1 MGDGKYNS
9 EREPSDRLQLL
20 TLINVFEIGR
30 FAPVLSC
37 DCFFAE
43 ATLIQETPAAVSDNR

>member
-1 MGDGKYNS
+1 MASTIQNGS
-9 EREPSDRLQLL
+9 EATDFNCRHLL
-20 TLINVFEIGR
+20 NVFEIGR

-43 ATLIQETPAAVSDNR
+43 ATLIQETPAAVSANR